1 MKRLTVFVLLLM
13 ALFACQ
19 KKEAG
24 QTGQTGPFLAK
35 VGNVAITQAD
45 YDREF
50 AALPDYAQQMFKGNE
65 GKENF
70 LNEIVK
76 KEILYQEALKKGL
89 DKSPEFR
96 QKVEDFKK
104 LTLISELIGQEVMSK
119 AKVSDQEVK
128 DYYNKHKEDFATTSQ
143 IRASHILVKTE
154 DEANKVLE
162 RLKKGEKF
170 ETLARELSLDKAS
183 AKHGGDV
190 GFFGRGQMVPEFER
204 AAASL
209 KVGQISEPVKTQFG
223 YHIIKVTG
231 RKTGPVLPF
240 DRVKEVIAQKLA
252 GERQKEAF
260 DKYIDEIRKNYT
272 VTINKEAVQA
282 MQPETAPAPPAE
294 SNAAA
299 KKDEK

>member
-1 MKRLTVFVLLLM
+1 MKKLIAVVILTM

-24 QTGQTGPFLAK
+24 QTAQTGPFLAK
-35 VGNVAITQAD
+35 VGSVAITQAD

-50 AALPDYAQQMFKGNE
+50 AALPDYAQQMFKGEE

-89 DKSPEFR
+89 DKSPEFK
-96 QKVEDFKK
+96 QKVKEFKK

-119 AKVSDQEVK
+119 AKVSDQEVR
-128 DYYNKHKEDFATTSQ
+128 DFYDKHKEAFATTSQ

-154 DEANKVLE
+154 AEANNVLE

-170 ETLARELSLDKAS
+170 ETLARELSLDKGS
-183 AKHGGDV
+183 AKHGGDL
-190 GFFGRGQMVPEFER
+190 GFFGRGQMPPEIER
-204 AAASL
+204 AAVGL
-209 KVGQISEPVKTQFG
+209 NVGQVSGPVKTQYG
-223 YHIIKVTG
+223 YDIVKVTAK
-231 RKTGPVLPF
+231 KTGPVLEF

-252 GERQKEAF
+252 GEKQKEAF
-260 DKYIDEIRKNYT
+260 DKYINEIRKNYN
-272 VTINKEAVQA
+272 VTINKNALQA
-282 MQPETAPAPPAE
+282 MQPEAAPVKPAE
-294 SNAAA
+294 
-299 KKDEK
+299 KK

>member
-1 MKRLTVFVLLLM
+1 MKKLTVFVLLLM

-24 QTGQTGPFLAK
+24 QTAQTGPFLAK
-35 VGNVAITQAD
+35 VGNVVITQAD

-65 GKENF
+65 GRENF
-70 LNEIVK
+70 LNEIIK
-76 KEILYQEALKKGL
+76 KEILYQEALKRGL
-89 DKSPEFR
+89 EKTPEFK

-128 DYYNKHKEDFATTSQ
+128 DFYDKHKEDFTTTSQ

-204 AAASL
+204 AAAGL
-209 KVGQISEPVKTQFG
+209 KVGEVSGPVKTQFG

-231 RKTGPVLPF
+231 RKTGPVLEF
-240 DRVKEVIAQKLA
+240 DRVKEVIAQKLG
-252 GERQKEAF
+252 GEKQKEAF
-260 DKYIDEIRKNYT
+260 DKYIEEIRKNYT
-272 VTINKEAVQA
+272 VTINKEALQA
-282 MQPETAPAPPAE
+282 IQPKAAPATPAE
-294 SNAAA
+294 SNAAS
-299 KKDEK
+299 EKSDK

>member
-1 MKRLTVFVLLLM
+1 MKKLTVFVLLLT

-24 QTGQTGPFLAK
+24 KTSQAGPFLAK

-50 AALPDYAQQMFKGNE
+50 AALPDYAQQMFRGNE

-70 LNEIVK
+70 LNEIIK
-76 KEILYQEALKKGL
+76 KEILYQEALKRGL
-89 DKSPEFR
+89 ENTPEFK

-104 LTLISELIGQEVMSK
+104 LTLISELISQEVMSK

-128 DYYNKHKEDFATTSQ
+128 DYYDKHKEDFATTSQ

-154 DEANKVLE
+154 AEANKVLE

-183 AKHGGDV
+183 AKQGGDV
-190 GFFGRGQMVPEFER
+190 GYFGRGQMVPEFER

-231 RKTGPVLPF
+231 RKTGPVLEF

-252 GERQKEAF
+252 GEKQKEAF
-260 DKYIDEIRKNYT
+260 DKYMDEIKKNYT
-272 VTINKEAVQA
+272 ITINKEALQA
-282 MQPETAPAPPAE
+282 LHPEAAPATPAEPTAPE
-294 SNAAA
+294 
-299 KKDEK
+299 KKNEN

>member
-1 MKRLTVFVLLLM
+1 MKKITVFVLLMM
-13 ALFACQ
+13 ALVACQ

-24 QTGQTGPFLAK
+24 QTTGPTGPFLAK
-35 VGNVAITQAD
+35 VGTTAITKAD

-50 AALPDYAQQMFKGNE
+50 AALPDYAQQMFKGEE

-89 DKSPEFR
+89 DKTPEFK

-119 AKVSDQEVK
+119 SKVSDQEVK
-128 DYYNKHKEDFATTSQ
+128 DFYNKHKEDLATTTQ
-143 IRASHILVKTE
+143 IRASHILVRTE
-154 DEANKVLE
+154 AEANNVLE

-170 ETLARELSLDKAS
+170 ETLAKELSIDKES
-183 AKHGGDV
+183 AKQGGDV

-204 AAASL
+204 AAAGL
-209 KVGQISEPVKTQFG
+209 KVGEISGPVKSQFG
-223 YHIIKVTG
+223 YHIIKVTA
-231 RKTGPVLPF
+231 RKTGPTLPF

-252 GERQKEAF
+252 GEKQKEAF
-260 DKYIDEIRKNYT
+260 DKYIDDIKKNYN
-272 VTINKEAVQA
+272 VTINKEALKA
-282 MQPETAPAPPAE
+282 MQPAPAPAAPAD
-294 SNAAA
+294 N
-299 KKDEK
+299 K

>member
-35 VGNVAITQAD
+35 VGNAAITQAD

-89 DKSPEFR
+89 DKSPEFK

-252 GERQKEAF
+252 GEKQKEAF

-282 MQPETAPAPPAE
+282 MQPETAPATPAE

>member
-1 MKRLTVFVLLLM
+1 MKKLTVFVLLIM

-24 QTGQTGPFLAK
+24 QTAQSGPFLAK

-50 AALPDYAQQMFKGNE
+50 AALPDYAQQMFKGDE
-65 GKENF
+65 GKKNF
-70 LNEIVK
+70 LDEIVK

-89 DKSPEFR
+89 DKTPAFT

-119 AKVSDQEVK
+119 SKVSDQEVK
-128 DYYNKHKEDFATTSQ
+128 DFYDKHKEDFTTTSQ

-154 DEANKVLE
+154 EEANKVLD

-170 ETLARELSLDKAS
+170 ETLARELSLDKES
-183 AKHGGDV
+183 AKHGGDL

-204 AAASL
+204 AAAGL
-209 KVGQISEPVKTQFG
+209 KVGQVSGPVKTQFG
-223 YHIIKVTG
+223 YHIIKVTAK
-231 RKTGPVLPF
+231 KTGPVVEF

-252 GERQKEAF
+252 GEQQKEAF
-260 DKYIDEIRKNYT
+260 DKYIEQIRKNYN
-272 VTINKEAVQA
+272 VTINKDALQA
-282 MQPETAPAPPAE
+282 MKPEAAPAPPAD
-294 SNAAA
+294 SGAA
-299 KKDEK
+299 EKNSEK

>member
-1 MKRLTVFVLLLM
+1 MKKLTVFVLLLM

-24 QTGQTGPFLAK
+24 QPAQTGPFLAK

-50 AALPDYAQQMFKGNE
+50 AALPDYAQQMFKGAE

-70 LNEIVK
+70 LNEIIK
-76 KEILYQEALKKGL
+76 KEILYQEALNKGL
-89 DKSPEFR
+89 EKSPEFK

-104 LTLISELIGQEVMSK
+104 LTLISELINQEIMSK
-119 AKVSDQEVK
+119 AKVSEQEVK
-128 DYYNKHKEDFATTSQ
+128 DYYNKHKEDFATTTQ

-183 AKHGGDV
+183 AKHGGDL

-231 RKTGPVLPF
+231 RKTGPILPF

-252 GERQKEAF
+252 GEKQKEAF

-272 VTINKEAVQA
+272 VTINKEALQA
-282 MQPETAPAPPAE
+282 MQPEAAPTTPAE
-294 SNAAA
+294 QNTAE
-299 KKDEK
+299 KKNEK

>member
-1 MKRLTVFVLLLM
+1 MKKLTVFVLLIL

-24 QTGQTGPFLAK
+24 QTAQSGPFLAK
-35 VGNVAITQAD
+35 VGNMTITQAD

-50 AALPDYAQQMFKGNE
+50 AALPDYAQQMFKGDE
-65 GKENF
+65 GKQNF
-70 LNEIVK
+70 LDEIIK

-89 DKSPEFR
+89 DKTPAFT

-119 AKVSDQEVK
+119 SKVSDQEVK
-128 DYYNKHKEDFATTSQ
+128 DFYDKHKQDFTTTSQ

-154 DEANKVLE
+154 DEANKVIE

-170 ETLARELSLDKAS
+170 ETLAKELSLDKES
-183 AKHGGDV
+183 AKRGGDV

-204 AAASL
+204 AAAGL
-209 KVGQISEPVKTQFG
+209 KVGQISGPVKTQFG
-223 YHIIKVTG
+223 YHIIKVTA
-231 RKTGPVLPF
+231 RKTGPVVEF
-240 DRVKEVIAQKLA
+240 DRVKEVIAQKLS

-260 DKYIDEIRKNYT
+260 DKYIEQIRKDYN
-272 VTINKEAVQA
+272 VTINKDALQA
-282 MQPETAPAPPAE
+282 MKPEAAPAAPAD

-299 KKDEK
+299 NKSEK